1 MSKISPKKRNLT
13 RIPSSSAAPQRP
25 TGSSVSSALRTPS
38 GSINSA
44 ASLAPAS
51 SSLPAQAPRRTNQS
65 FELSPQAKAI
75 VQTDARYVEGMACA
89 GSGKTTVLVHRVAH
103 LMAKRQ
109 VPASAILVLSFSN
122 ATVSEVRLRFTRFE
136 GEEARENAP
145 AANGIDPVDL
155 QSVTVKTAH
164 AFARQV
170 TRSISGSR
178 NLPSLLKPAEIVE
191 FMTRA
196 ATTARKSLGKDRTI
210 AAERRL
216 QFLAWLKSLTASDLK
231 AAHALFDFGTA
242 TDQSIKKLVKL
253 ERFAPQF
260 GPYRLALQL
269 LRLAYQAI
277 KLEHRK
283 IDYTDMLVD
292 ARTALG
298 ARDGTTALHDIK
310 YIVVDECQDSSLAQ
324 LQLIAALA
332 RRPGVELMV
341 LGDQQQSI
349 FRYAGA
355 AAAGHALSELLP
367 GVVSMP
373 LSRSYRVPQTVA
385 TATTAMLRHGGLVDV
400 PTMTGRPGGSK
411 PALAHSADL
420 ARQLAAV
427 ANDVQARLAEGVAA
441 SDIVILARVKSTLR
455 EVGAALLARGIDT
468 DMRGTVQNTE
478 HALQVLR
485 LVHLVELHEAAQPLT
500 LRALRQRLRRGLA
513 VKASG
518 QQWTDALQ
526 HLHRA
531 GRGSSLEGRY
541 IRCAAIYLRLM
552 GGVRA
557 DADRRADVNRWAP
570 LCRDHQ
576 TADEMR
582 QALASIAD
590 SPRVTLS
597 SIHKAKG
604 GEWKHV
610 FIVGV
615 ADGQMPNYLSRGK
628 DALIEEQSLLHVAMT
643 RASETVRLYCAPVQH
658 ARSRQK
664 FDRLSQFLDHPE
676 VLRHFDIE
684 DRR

>member
-1 MSKISPKKRNLT
+1 M
-13 RIPSSSAAPQRP
+13 
-25 TGSSVSSALRTPS
+25 
-38 GSINSA
+38 
-44 ASLAPAS
+44 
-51 SSLPAQAPRRTNQS
+51 
-65 FELSPQAKAI
+65 ELNPQAKAI
-75 VQTDARYVEGMACA
+75 VQADARYVEVMACA
-89 GSGKTTVLVHRVAH
+89 GSGKTTVLVHRLAH
-103 LMAKRQ
+103 LMVTRQ

-122 ATVSEVRLRFTRFE
+122 ATVSEVRLRLARFE
-136 GEEARENAP
+136 SEEAHANAP
-145 AANGIDPVDL
+145 AVNGIDSVHL

-178 NLPSLLKPAEIVE
+178 NLPSLMKPAEIIE
-191 FMTRA
+191 FMARA

-216 QFLAWLKSLTASDLK
+216 QLQAWLKALSASDLK
-231 AAHALFDFGTA
+231 AAHALIDFGTA
-242 TDQSIKKLVKL
+242 TDQSIKQLVKL
-253 ERFAPQF
+253 ERFAAQF

-283 IDYTDMLVD
+283 IDYTDMLID

-298 ARDGTTALHDIK
+298 ARAGTTALHNIK
-310 YIVVDECQDSSLAQ
+310 YIVVDEYQDSSLAQ
-324 LQLIAALA
+324 LQFIAELA
-332 RRPGVELMV
+332 RRPGVELTV

-373 LSRSYRVPQTVA
+373 LSHSYRVPQTVA
-385 TATTAMLRHGGLVDV
+385 AATTAMLRHGDLIDV

-411 PALAHSADL
+411 PVLVHSADL

-427 ANDVQARLAEGVAA
+427 TNDVQARLTEGVAA

-468 DMRGTVQNTE
+468 DMRGTVQSTE

-485 LVHLVELHEAAQPLT
+485 LVHLVELHQAGQSLT
-500 LRALRQRLRRGLA
+500 LRALRQRLSRGLS

-518 QQWTDALQ
+518 QQWTEALQ

-531 GRGSSLEGRY
+531 GRGAPLEGRY

-582 QALASIAD
+582 QALAKLAS
-590 SPRVTLS
+590 SPRITLS

-628 DALIEEQSLLHVAMT
+628 DALIEERSLLHVAMT

-664 FDRLSQFLDHPE
+664 FDRLSHFLDHPG
-676 VLRHFDIE
+676 VLRYFEVE